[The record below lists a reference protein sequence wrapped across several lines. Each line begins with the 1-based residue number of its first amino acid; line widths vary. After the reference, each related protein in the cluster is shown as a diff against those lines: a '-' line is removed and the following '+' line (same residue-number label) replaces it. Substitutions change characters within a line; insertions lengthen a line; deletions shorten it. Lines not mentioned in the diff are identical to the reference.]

1 MVTAVTIIGILIA
14 AAVIA
19 AVYFANRE
27 RRRSVREFNRRHA
40 STYRLNRLNQQ
51 NFTRAVNIVMDLV
64 QTDGADIE
72 VIYNN
77 QVIFNGYM
85 DRDDRGIDRPH
96 FFYNKKVLDE
106 NGIRYE

>member
-1 MVTAVTIIGILIA
+1 MELCLVCIIILLAVALIMSLKQRRPLKEEMSQGDELVSRYII
-14 AAVIA
+14 
-19 AVYFANRE
+19 
-27 RRRSVREFNRRHA
+27 
-40 STYRLNRLNQQ
+40 TRLTQQ
-51 NFTRAVNIVMDLV
+51 NFTKAVNIVMDLV

>member
-1 MVTAVTIIGILIA
+1 MELCLVCIIILLAVALIMSLKQRRPLKEEMPQDDELVSRYII
-14 AAVIA
+14 
-19 AVYFANRE
+19 
-27 RRRSVREFNRRHA
+27 
-40 STYRLNRLNQQ
+40 TRLTQQ
-51 NFTRAVNIVMDLV
+51 NFTKAVNIVMDLV

>member
-1 MVTAVTIIGILIA
+1 MELGLVCIIILLAVALIMSLKQRRPLKEKMPQGDELVSRYII
-14 AAVIA
+14 
-19 AVYFANRE
+19 
-27 RRRSVREFNRRHA
+27 
-40 STYRLNRLNQQ
+40 TRLTQQ
-51 NFTRAVNIVMDLV
+51 NFTKAVNIVMDLV

>member
-1 MVTAVTIIGILIA
+1 MELCLVCIIILLAVALIMSLRQRRPLKEEMPQGDELGSRYII
-14 AAVIA
+14 
-19 AVYFANRE
+19 
-27 RRRSVREFNRRHA
+27 
-40 STYRLNRLNQQ
+40 TRLTQQ
-51 NFTRAVNIVMDLV
+51 NFTKAVNIVMDLV